1 MNLVDNVYLI
11 VSFCRAIGHF
21 LADFTD
27 VVHTVVGCGIDLDHV
42 HRGAGLYRLTHFTF
56 TTGASIYRVLAVY
69 CLRQYFCNGCLTGS
83 SGAAEQIG
91 VSDTVRLDLIG
102 QRGHNVILALDIIEI
117 IRSELPV

>member
-56 TTGASIYRVLAVY
+56 TTGASIYRVLA
-69 CLRQYFCNGCLTGS
+69 
-83 SGAAEQIG
+83 AEQIG